1 MIALVVVH
9 SYTQYT
15 LNTKVTFFFLKLLTK
30 TLLKLP
36 LNIFKHCSIPKS
48 KALPHFIHSS
58 LGSLHV
64 LHMFGVISPL
74 LSQCAHNYRHLHTSA
89 HKQRAFFFVGELHP
103 VFATKQNLR
112 SPDSKFSVVT
122 LKYACVCAH
131 KHKRVSTT
139 PRFTPNKNNTV
150 TSSVCNLFL
159 ACCLHLAEYG
169 CGILRRTLQEF
180 QRH

>member
-15 LNTKVTFFFLKLLTK
+15 LNTKVTFFLLKLLKK

-122 LKYACVCAH
+122 LKYACVRAQAQACEYH
-131 KHKRVSTT
+131 SPVHSQQKQHS
-139 PRFTPNKNNTV
+139 N
-150 TSSVCNLFL
+150 FL
-159 ACCLHLAEYG
+159 CM
-169 CGILRRTLQEF
+169 
-180 QRH
+180 